1 MSVHPVAD
9 TDHEWRVQE
18 GIALTT
24 WIAPLSFC
32 TGRRRDAARSRAA
45 ALDLRKRR
53 PEMAEQFAHELSP
66 AGLARSGAKRR
77 WCRAPSLESHPA
89 RVARAAA
96 RRRHLG
102 RGQPSVARHRGSA
115 DLARSVRCSARGRTA
130 PRRGAGNRREYLAER
145 RALLEGRLSEIAA
158 KAAADRLDDVQI
170 KGAELKITPLKA
182 ATPEEAKTLAHR
194 LYRMMPNLRVTS
206 LLAEVD
212 RWTGFSGAFTHLQS
226 GAPAD
231 DRRVVLTAVLADAT
245 NLGPTLMAEACS
257 VASYRQLAWTA
268 AWHLREE
275 TYRRALAI
283 SVNAQQEQ
291 PLCSPPIW
299 RR

>member
-1 MSVHPVAD
+1 
-9 TDHEWRVQE
+9 
-18 GIALTT
+18 
-24 WIAPLSFC
+24 
-32 TGRRRDAARSRAA
+32 
-45 ALDLRKRR
+45 
-53 PEMAEQFAHELSP
+53 
-66 AGLARSGAKRR
+66 
-77 WCRAPSLESHPA
+77 
-89 RVARAAA
+89 
-96 RRRHLG
+96 
-102 RGQPSVARHRGSA
+102 VARHRGSA

>member
-1 MSVHPVAD
+1 MVPSAEFGKPPCSRCAS
-9 TDHEWRVQE
+9 
-18 GIALTT
+18 GC
-24 WIAPLSFC
+24 APATS
-32 TGRRRDAARSRAA
+32 GSRAA
-45 ALDLRKRR
+45 V
-53 PEMAEQFAHELSP
+53 
-66 AGLARSGAKRR
+66 SGA
-77 WCRAPSLESHPA
+77 
-89 RVARAAA
+89 
-96 RRRHLG
+96 
-102 RGQPSVARHRGSA
+102 HRGSA

-245 NLGPTLMAEACS
+245 NLGLTRMAE
-257 VASYRQLAWTA
+257 V
-268 AWHLREE
+268 
-275 TYRRALAI
+275 
-283 SVNAQQEQ
+283 
-291 PLCSPPIW
+291 
-299 RR
+299 